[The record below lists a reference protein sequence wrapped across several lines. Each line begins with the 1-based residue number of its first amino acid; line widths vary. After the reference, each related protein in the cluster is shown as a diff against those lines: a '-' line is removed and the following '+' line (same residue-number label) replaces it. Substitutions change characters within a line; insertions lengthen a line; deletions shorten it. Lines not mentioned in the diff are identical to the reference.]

1 MDTTASIGA
10 VPDVADAGLE
20 FVDLGEQRLDPAIVG
35 LLPDNIARR
44 CRAIPIRRT
53 GTRLVVGMA
62 NPGDLAAVDDLRAVL
77 REPFTRVRVSEQQL
91 ADVLA
96 QATRLEEEV
105 LSVAQIVADDA
116 HEQQTDLAGLRSIV
130 EDAPIVKLVNL
141 VILQAVQERAS
152 DIHVEP
158 GEHDLRIRFRIDGV
172 LHERMRQP
180 RSIAAGVV
188 SRLKVMAEIDIAERR
203 VPQDGRMTVSV
214 EGSAVDLRVST
225 LPTVQGE
232 KVVMRLLDRASGIL
246 PLASLGFLPHQL
258 RRFEMA
264 YRRPYGAILVTGP
277 TGSGKS
283 TTLYATLNLLN
294 ETSRNIVTVEDP
306 VEYRMPSISQVQVNP
321 KAGLNF
327 ANALRSILRQDPDI
341 LLVGEIRDRET
352 GVLAIEA
359 ALTGHLVLSTLHTND
374 APSSPLR
381 LVEMGIEPF
390 LVTSALDCV
399 VAQRLARRLCDRCK
413 APHHPDTDQLLASGW
428 DMSRLADEPPE
439 LFRAIGCSA
448 CGQTGYRGRLAIHE
462 VLLVTEEIE
471 RLIIA
476 RAPSDDLKHVA
487 VSQGMVTLRQDG
499 LAKVEAGHTTLE
511 EVSRVVA

>member
-1 MDTTASIGA
+1 
-10 VPDVADAGLE
+10 
-20 FVDLGEQRLDPAIVG
+20 
-35 LLPDNIARR
+35 
-44 CRAIPIRRT
+44 
-53 GTRLVVGMA
+53 MA

-91 ADVLA
+91 NDILA

-105 LSVAQIVADDA
+105 LSVAQIVADDIT
-116 HEQQTDLAGLRSIV
+116 EQATDLAGLRSIV
-130 EDAPIVKLVNL
+130 EEAPIVKLVNL

-180 RSIAAGVV
+180 KSIAAGVV

-203 VPQDGRMTVSV
+203 VPQDGRISLSV
-214 EGSAVDLRVST
+214 EGNPVDLRVST

-232 KVVMRLLDRASGIL
+232 KVVMRILDRASGIL
-246 PLASLGFLPHQL
+246 ALESLGFLPHQL

-283 TTLYATLNLLN
+283 TTLYATINLLN
-294 ETSRNIVTVEDP
+294 ENSRNIVTVEDP

-321 KAGLNF
+321 KAGLTF

-341 LLVGEIRDRET
+341 LLVGEIRDLET

-399 VAQRLARRLCDRCK
+399 VAQRLARRLCERCK
-413 APHHPDTDQLLASGW
+413 VPHQPDTDQLLASGW
-428 DMSRLADEPPE
+428 DMSRLADEPPQ
-439 LFRAIGCSA
+439 LDKAVGCSA
-448 CGQTGYRGRLAIHE
+448 CGRTGYRGRLAIHE
-462 VLLVTEEIE
+462 VLLVTEDIE

-499 LAKVEAGHTTLE
+499 LAKVETGLTTLE

>member
-1 MDTTASIGA
+1 MDTTASNGA
-10 VPDVADAGLE
+10 ADVADAGLE
-20 FVDLGEQRLDPAIVG
+20 YVDLGEQRLDPAIVG

-44 CRAIPIRRT
+44 CRAIPIRRA
-53 GTRLVVGMA
+53 GPRLVVGMA

-77 REPFTRVRVSEQQL
+77 REPFTRVRVNDQQL

-105 LSVAQIVADDA
+105 LSVAQIVADDVN
-116 HEQQTDLAGLRSIV
+116 EQQADLAGLRSIV

-214 EGSAVDLRVST
+214 EGNAVDLRVST

-246 PLASLGFLPHQL
+246 PLSSLGFLPQQL

-283 TTLYATLNLLN
+283 TTLYATINLLN

-321 KAGLNF
+321 KAGLTF

-413 APHHPDTDQLLASGW
+413 VPHRPDTDQLLASGW
-428 DMSRLADEPPE
+428 DMSRIADEPPQ
-439 LFRAIGCSA
+439 LYRAGGCSV

-462 VLLVTEEIE
+462 VLLVTEDIE

-476 RAPSDDLKHVA
+476 RAPSEDLKHVA

>member
-1 MDTTASIGA
+1 MDRTVTNGA
-10 VPDVADAGLE
+10 PELPDPAVE
-20 FVDLGEQRLDPAIVG
+20 VVDLGEQRLDPAIVG
-35 LLPDNIARR
+35 LLPDYIARR
-44 CRAIPIRRT
+44 CRAIPIRRN
-53 GTRLVVGMA
+53 GSRLVVGMA

-91 ADVLA
+91 TDVLA

-116 HEQQTDLAGLRSIV
+116 TEQQADLAGLRSIL
-130 EDAPIVKLVNL
+130 EEAPIVKLVNL

-203 VPQDGRMTVSV
+203 LPQDGRMTVSV
-214 EGSAVDLRVST
+214 EGHAVDLRVST

-232 KVVMRLLDRASGIL
+232 KVVMRILDRASGIL
-246 PLASLGFLPHQL
+246 PLASLGFLPQQL
-258 RRFEMA
+258 HRFEMA

-294 ETSRNIVTVEDP
+294 DISRNIVTVEDP

-321 KAGLNF
+321 KAGLTF

-341 LLVGEIRDRET
+341 LLVGEIRDHET

-413 APHHPDTDQLLASGW
+413 VPHQPDTDALLASGW
-428 DMSRLADEPPE
+428 DVSRLADEPPM
-439 LFRAIGCSA
+439 LYRAVGCSA

-462 VLLVTEEIE
+462 VLLVTEDIE

-476 RAPSDDLKHVA
+476 RAPSEDLKHVA